1 MPTYTFRRPKD
12 GALSKRKLTFAE
24 YDLVKSGDFR
34 VVDEEGNVLDMVLDP
49 GGVNFILKDGPS
61 GGWTSK
67 ANKEN
72 KYRRYRQDV
81 MTRRERD
88 HVFKTRLIPNYQG
101 QEAPSWREA
110 QEEAR
115 SRDGDLAAS
124 TYEPHVSKESAAQ

>member
-1 MPTYTFRRPKD
+1 ML
-12 GALSKRKLTFAE
+12 GAAPEHEAISKAGELLFIPPGVPRDAVNLSDTRAA
-24 YDLVKSGDFR
+24 R
-34 VVDEEGNVLDMVLDP
+34 A
-49 GGVNFILKDGPS
+49 NFILKDGPS